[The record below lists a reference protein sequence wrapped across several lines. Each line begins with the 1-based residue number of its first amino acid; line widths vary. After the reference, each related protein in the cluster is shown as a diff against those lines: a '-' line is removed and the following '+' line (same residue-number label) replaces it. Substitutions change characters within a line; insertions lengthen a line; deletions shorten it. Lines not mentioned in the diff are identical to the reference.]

1 MKGFC
6 WSCQAAEHTH
16 PHAAWSYWRNVC
28 WCRPTCQSERWQT
41 PPWSLSGP
49 AAALCP
55 ERTYHS
61 ASSLWPLPALRFV
74 FMTCEHSCWLANK
87 ADVTQIWPRS
97 YSTWLF
103 SWPGVPLSPAAAMYV
118 LPIVLIFS
126 TPLNFGLDSSCLV
139 RETQKGWMLWRNSSF
154 LFIPEFLSMSSD
166 NDAAPVPAVHPVN
179 IWKKNKCINRATDNR
194 PGL

>member
-1 MKGFC
+1 MHYINANHVQCNQGNLDLVQRSIQSMKGFC

-61 ASSLWPLPALRFV
+61 ASSLWPLQALRFV
-74 FMTCEHSCWLANK
+74 FMTCEHSCGLATK
-87 ADVTQIWPRS
+87 AGVTQIWPRI

-139 RETQKGWMLWRNSSF
+139 REAQKETECYEGTVPFYSF
-154 LFIPEFLSMSSD
+154 LNS
-166 NDAAPVPAVHPVN
+166 
-179 IWKKNKCINRATDNR
+179 
-194 PGL
+194 